1 MLAEENLEYLNRVNS
16 DDLLP
21 NVSRW
26 ATFGGLALLGSCGAS
41 LILASLIEYPVTV
54 KAPAVVRPEGELRIV
69 EAMMS
74 GTVNEIL
81 VKENQVVAKGD
92 IIAKIDD
99 SNLQTR
105 KNQIVLSIS
114 EQQSEIKQ
122 VNAQIEATK
131 IQIQAEYNA
140 MARAIAASEAEQRRS
155 IREHEDR
162 QNIATS
168 EVQESAAALALAAD
182 EAHRYQELEGLGAIS
197 KLQIQEKLQ
206 AYKAA
211 LARQQRAKV
220 GLNPSTATIDIA
232 KERMAQERARGEST
246 IASLKKSTQSLVTRR
261 VQLENQIRRNRHEL
275 AQVVTDIQK
284 TVIRAPSSGVILKLE
299 LRNSLQVVRPGQAIA
314 QIAPL
319 EAPLVIKARVAA
331 KDISQVKVCN
341 LKNTDNCQSGKA
353 QLRISAYPYPDYGT
367 LKGAVRAVTADTVG
381 ANTAQKNTSTVNNND
396 TSSTYYEVT
405 IQPSKHQLEKN
416 GVSYPIRAGMEV
428 TADIIAKKETL
439 LTFVLR
445 RARLLTDI

>member
-1 MLAEENLEYLNRVNS
+1 MLAEENLEYLSRVSS

-26 ATFGGLALLGSCGAS
+26 ATFGGLALLGCCGAS
-41 LILASLIEYPVTV
+41 IILASLIEYPVTV

-74 GTVNEIL
+74 GTVSQIL
-81 VKENQVVAKGD
+81 VKENQVVNKGD
-92 IIAKIDD
+92 VIAKIDD

-105 KNQIVLSIS
+105 KNQIVLSIG
-114 EQQSEIKQ
+114 EQQSEIKLLY
-122 VNAQIEATK
+122 AQIDATK
-131 IQIQAEYNA
+131 VQIQAEYNA
-140 MARAIAASEAEQRRS
+140 MSRAIAQAEAEQRRS
-155 IREHEDR
+155 IREYEDR
-162 QNIATS
+162 QSIANS
-168 EVQESAAALALAAD
+168 EVQETAAALALAAD

-246 IASLKKSTQSLVTRR
+246 IASLKKSIQSLVTRR

-275 AQVVTDIQK
+275 AQVLGDIQK
-284 TVIRAPSSGVILKLE
+284 SVIRAPESGVMFKLE
-299 LRNSLQVVRPGQAIA
+299 LRNELQVVRPGQAVA
-314 QIAPL
+314 QIAPQL
-319 EAPLVIKARVAA
+319 APLVIKARVAA

-367 LKGAVRAVTADTVG
+367 LKGAVRAVTADTVS
-381 ANTAQKNTSTVNNND
+381 TNTSQKSTSAVNINEA
-396 TSSTYYEVT
+396 SSTYYEVT
-405 IQPSKHQLEKN
+405 IQPEKLQLEKN
-416 GVSYPIRAGMEV
+416 GANYPIQVGMEV

-439 LTFVLR
+439 LTFALR
-445 RARLLTDI
+445 RARLLTDV